1 MAGTNKGKKYMK
13 LTGDEI
19 ATPEAERKAKH
30 FLDWFGAIYPHIKK
44 RMRDHNEEIAVDTM
58 LQIYN
63 DILYK
68 GVRIQNYR
76 GYFLMAYNTTKLKRA
91 VDEARR
97 QTTHY
102 SIDEAMPLKDN
113 YRRTEDQKTWA
124 EFFAAPDF
132 DYELH
137 ETILAQIDEEM
148 LEYVRREFSPAEIS
162 IYEIYT
168 GLQPAVSYGVMAKM
182 LGISEQRIYR
192 TVSAIKRELKENFT
206 ERRAYLLA
214 IV

>member
-1 MAGTNKGKKYMK
+1 MAGTNKGKKYTK

-30 FLDWFGAIYPHIKK
+30 FLDWFGAIYPELKK
-44 RMRDHNEEIAVDTM
+44 RMRDHNEEISVDTM

-68 GVRIQNYR
+68 GTRIQNYR

-97 QTTHY
+97 TSVHVA
-102 SIDEAMPLKDN
+102 IDDDEEVLN
-113 YRRTEDQKTWA
+113 I
-124 EFFAAPDF
+124 AAPDF
-132 DYELH
+132 DYDLH
-137 ETILAQIDEEM
+137 ESILAQIDEEM

-168 GLQPAVSYGVMAKM
+168 GLQPTVSYGVMAKM

-192 TVSAIKRELKENFT
+192 TVSAIKRELKANYT
-206 ERRAYLLA
+206 ERRVYLLS
-214 IV
+214 IL